1 VFSGAPALG
10 GCSPRSRRQHACHR
24 RQLARRLPACITPQ
38 PPHLPRPL
46 VPLLL
51 HSRRGWL
58 NTNATWRDITSQR
71 AASLTAVY
79 DSIIAANASS
89 YSHFDMYRLQ
99 VDFVALINEYV
110 ANGGTAF
117 DVVEPVD
124 GFHPSQTGN
133 YLLADVVFK
142 DLQAN
147 RPGWLP
153 SENPFNAQI
162 EAIFGDPGGYS
173 PARAGRGGKERRER
187 EGAPSERRTSILRGQ
202 GGTRRRGAAQRE
214 RMRERQA
221 PSERRTSISTACFDN

>member
-1 VFSGAPALG
+1 MSSG
-10 GCSPRSRRQHACHR
+10 
-24 RQLARRLPACITPQ
+24 QLARLSACIA
-38 PPHLPRPL
+38 PPSHLLIPLFPRPL
-46 VPLLL
+46 VLLLL

-79 DSIIAANASS
+79 DSIIAANGSS
-89 YSHFDMYRLQ
+89 YSHFDMYRLN

-162 EAIFGDPGGYS
+162 EAIFGDQGGY
-173 PARAGRGGKERRER
+173 
-187 EGAPSERRTSILRGQ
+187 
-202 GGTRRRGAAQRE
+202 
-214 RMRERQA
+214 
-221 PSERRTSISTACFDN
+221 